1 MGEVSIMIWENF
13 CRNLRRK
20 RDLELFLRI
29 GKLNVNQSRYRRGA
43 DESEIKAETPNIYT
57 TRYGVERNK
66 KSKGTLGGKNIIRK
80 ASGKIEKNGQA
91 YWNRGVFTAW
101 AG

>member
-1 MGEVSIMIWENF
+1 MRENEKSESTSQGLKVDREMGEVSIMIWENF

-43 DESEIKAETPNIYT
+43 DESEIKAETPNIYD
-57 TRYGVERNK
+57 
-66 KSKGTLGGKNIIRK
+66 TLRGRK
-80 ASGKIEKNGQA
+80 E
-91 YWNRGVFTAW
+91 
-101 AG
+101 